1 MAKFPEPASGGE
13 KVVVKDGRAVEVPSR
28 PVIVGIVG
36 DGIGTDIFPAMQA
49 VVRAATLASADDV
62 EVQWYVVPA
71 GEAAAA
77 EFGSPLPDG
86 TVEAIREWGV
96 AIKGPLTTPVGGGYR
111 SLNVTLRQVLDLYA
125 CVRPVRHY
133 EGVPSPV
140 KAPEKLDIVIYRENT
155 EDVYAGIEWAAGSPE
170 AAKVRE
176 FLVNEMGSDIREAA
190 AIGVKPMSEFAS
202 KRLVR
207 AAIKHAIARR
217 RKSVTLV
224 HKGNIMKFTEGAFR
238 DWGYAVAADEFPGE
252 TLTEAK
258 LGTATLPVQKIVMQ
272 DRIADSMFQQVLTRP
287 ETYDVIALPN
297 LNGDYLSDACAAQVG
312 GLGMAPGANIG
323 DGAALFEA
331 THGSAPKYAGKDV
344 VNPCSLILSARMML
358 EFLGCDDA
366 ARRVDEAVGK
376 AVSSGVVTQDL
387 ARLTPG
393 AKSVSTSE
401 FAQTVVRVIEGR

>member
-1 MAKFPEPASGGE
+1 MADFPRPPRGGE
-13 KVVVKDGRAVEVPSR
+13 KVVVRDARAAEVPSR

-36 DGIGTDIFPAMQA
+36 DGIGSDIFPAMQKIVA
-49 VVRAATLASADDV
+49 AATRASEDDV
-62 EVQWYVVPA
+62 EISWHIVPA
-71 GEAAAA
+71 GERAAD
-77 EFGSPLPDG
+77 EFGSPLPEE
-86 TVEAIREWGV
+86 TVDAIREWGV

-133 EGVPSPV
+133 KGVPSPV
-140 KAPEKLDIVIYRENT
+140 KAPEKLDVTIFRENT
-155 EDVYAGIEWAAGSPE
+155 EDVYAGIEWAAGTPE
-170 AAKVRE
+170 AARVRE
-176 FLVNEMGSDIREAA
+176 FLTGELGATIREGS

-207 AAIKHAIARR
+207 AAIRHAVDRK

-238 DWGYAVAADEFPGE
+238 DWGYAVAADEFPAQ
-252 TLTEAK
+252 TIPEAK
-258 LGTATLPVQKIVMQ
+258 LGTATRPANRIVIQ

-323 DGAALFEA
+323 DTAALFEA

-344 VNPCSLILSARMML
+344 VNPCSLVLSARMML
-358 EFLGCDDA
+358 EFLGWDDA
-366 ARRVDEAVGK
+366 ARRVDEGVERTI
-376 AVSSGVVTQDL
+376 SSGVVTQDL
-387 ARLTPG
+387 ARLIPG
-393 AKSVSTSE
+393 AKAVSTSE
-401 FAQTVVRVIEGR
+401 FARAVVAAIERP